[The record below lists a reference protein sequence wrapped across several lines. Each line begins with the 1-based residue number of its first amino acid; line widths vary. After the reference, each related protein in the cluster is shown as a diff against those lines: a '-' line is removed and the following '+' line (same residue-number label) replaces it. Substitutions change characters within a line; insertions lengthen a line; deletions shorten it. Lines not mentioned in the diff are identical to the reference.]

1 MSLRLVR
8 CPFCGRRFNITGIP
22 AGTRMRCGF
31 CTAVLTVPRTETWAG
46 KGRFTRAVAVQVSA
60 GIAAGLVVA
69 FAAYFLLRP
78 SSTSSSAPL
87 AAAAPRPE
95 AIVTPPLRPPPG
107 PRTLPPEDDI
117 LKQQILEDFGTS
129 MIFYSSTR
137 PYLVA
142 VEPSERYFARE
153 LSGQYAERLQA
164 LHAAFRHEF
173 GEPLGFPEVDAVLP
187 VIVLESRESFD
198 RYCEARERKRLS
210 PAIKGIYEYGRR
222 RVVLYHDLG
231 VPTEV
236 LFHEGAHQLVH
247 YHTVRGTQ
255 DLRGRSVS
263 TYWFEE
269 GTGTYFEGFKR
280 RPTGEIAI
288 DVSVNHG
295 RLATLKQTLNQHGM
309 ADFIP
314 LSVLVGM
321 TVEDFWLWYERS
333 MSDGGGQETLRKAQ
347 LYYAESW
354 AFVHFLRQKG
364 GNHRK
369 VFDEYFRAETSG
381 RGGKEVFEGLVRDQ
395 LRKDL
400 SELERE
406 FVEYILAL
414 R

>member
-22 AGTRMRCGF
+22 AGTRLRCGF
-31 CTAVLTVPRTETWAG
+31 CTAVLSVPKAEAG
-46 KGRFTRAVAVQVSA
+46 RASRFGRSALLQV
-60 GIAAGLVVA
+60 GGGVAAGLAVA
-69 FAAYFLLRP
+69 FLLYFLLRP
-78 SSTSSSAPL
+78 SEAVVQ
-87 AAAAPRPE
+87 AAP
-95 AIVTPPLRPPPG
+95 AVAGVASRPPSSEAEPVPPG
-107 PRTLPPEDDI
+107 SVTFADPSSRA
-117 LKQQILEDFGTS
+117 KQEILEDFGTG
-129 MIFYSSTR
+129 ILFYEGTK

-142 VEPSERYFARE
+142 VEPSERYFARD
-153 LSGQYAERLQA
+153 LTNQYAERLEA
-164 LHAAFRHEF
+164 LMTAFCREF
-173 GEPLGFPEVDAVLP
+173 GDPLGFPEVKELLP
-187 VIVLESRESFD
+187 VIVLASRESFD
-198 RYCEARERKRLS
+198 RYCEAHDNKRLD

-222 RVVLYHDLG
+222 RVVLYHDFG
-231 VPTEV
+231 VATDV
-236 LFHEGAHQLVH
+236 LFHEGVHQLVH
-247 YHTVRGTQ
+247 HHTLRYTQ
-255 DLRGRSVS
+255 ERRDRAVS
-263 TYWFEE
+263 TYWFQE

-295 RLATLKQTLNQHGM
+295 RLATLKQTLHQHGM

-321 TVEDFWLWYERS
+321 TVEDFWRWYQQT
-333 MSDGGGQETLRKAQ
+333 MSEGGGRETLRKAQ

-364 GNHRK
+364 GNHRR
-369 VFDEYFRAETSG
+369 VFDEYFRAETAG
-381 RGGKEVFEGLVRDQ
+381 RGGKEVFEGLVRDH

-400 SELERE
+400 SELEKE